1 MLKMSSFY
9 FIVLYMKAN
18 QKLLIEITSNSSKA
32 NMRKWKKVIMKIFWN
47 GTKIAESKICN
58 SNSKY

>member
-32 NMRKWKKVIMKIFWN
+32 NMRKWKKVIMKIF
-47 GTKIAESKICN
+47 
-58 SNSKY
+58 

>member
-32 NMRKWKKVIMKIFWN
+32 NMRKWKTSYYENILKWN
-47 GTKIAESKICN
+47 KN
-58 SNSKY
+58 S